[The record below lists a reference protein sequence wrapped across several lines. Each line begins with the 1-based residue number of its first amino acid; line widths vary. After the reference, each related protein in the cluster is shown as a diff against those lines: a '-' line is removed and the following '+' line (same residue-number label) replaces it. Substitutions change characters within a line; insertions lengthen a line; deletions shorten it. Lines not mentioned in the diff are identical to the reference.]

1 MITKGIH
8 VKDLLIDRILKAP
21 PINDYITPG
30 STPVVA
36 FGDPIK
42 ARVATL
48 GINPSSR
55 EFLDAKGKLLSGKNR
70 RLADFES
77 LGIKK
82 HTELTKSH
90 AEKVLQDSNNYFQN
104 DQTIYKWF
112 EPLENYVLGSVG
124 ASFRDYSATH
134 LDLVQWS
141 TAPVWG
147 AIKDKSARELL
158 IRDDIRFLGELLRAS
173 QYELLFLNGS
183 TVVNT
188 MLKFGF
194 VEIEQRGFTPLGN
207 TGKKSALWSG
217 TVRGTSTK
225 CLGWNLNLQH
235 YQTTES
241 NRENLQVW
249 IRRQVENL

>member
-1 MITKGIH
+1 M
-8 VKDLLIDRILKAP
+8 KDLLIDRILKAP
-21 PINDYITPG
+21 PINEYITPG

-42 ARVATL
+42 AKVATL

-55 EFLDAKGKLLSGKNR
+55 EFLDAKGQLLRGEAR
-70 RLADFES
+70 RLAGFES
-77 LGIKK
+77 LGIRS
-82 HTELTKSH
+82 HLDLTKSH

-112 EPLENYVLGSVG
+112 EPLEKHVLGPVG
-124 ASFRDYSATH
+124 ASYRDYSAAH

-147 AIKDKSARELL
+147 AIKDKNARELL
-158 IRDDIRFLGELLRAS
+158 IRDDIRFLGELLRAGK
-173 QYELLFLNGS
+173 YEVLFLNGS

-188 MLKFGF
+188 MLKFGM
-194 VEIEQRGFTPLGN
+194 VELDPQGFTPLGKS
-207 TGKKSALWSG
+207 GKKSALWAG

-241 NRENLQVW
+241 NRESLQAW
-249 IRRQVENL
+249 IREKVRAR